1 MTYFAAL
8 SNNTVQN
15 IVTAETHADAETA
28 TRLTCIELTEGQYAS
43 IGFSYD
49 SETKSF
55 INPNPEPVVEEEP
68 IA

>member
-8 SNNTVQN
+8 SNNIVQN
-15 IVTAETHADAETA
+15 IITAETHADAEIA
-28 TRLTCIELTEGQYAS
+28 TGLSCIKLTGGHYAS

-49 SETKSF
+49 SETDSF
-55 INPNPEPVVEEEP
+55 INPNPVVEEEP